1 MSACLSIVEWMVNVP
16 TPWEVS
22 HVTVIRDTWP
32 IKATFVLVG
41 VTVKSLMVLLGK
53 AILSLFSGQKYSCKV
68 QCPSLLYVNC
78 STDILR

>member
-22 HVTVIRDTWP
+22 DVTVIRDTWP

-41 VTVKSLMVLLGK
+41 VTVKSFMVLLGK
-53 AILSLFSGQKYSCKV
+53 AIPTLFSGQK
-68 QCPSLLYVNC
+68 
-78 STDILR
+78 

>member
-22 HVTVIRDTWP
+22 HVTVIRDTRP

-53 AILSLFSGQKYSCKV
+53 AILSLFSGQK
-68 QCPSLLYVNC
+68 
-78 STDILR
+78 

>member
-22 HVTVIRDTWP
+22 HVTVILDTWP

-41 VTVKSLMVLLGK
+41 VTVKSFMVLLGK
-53 AILSLFSGQKYSCKV
+53 AIPTLFSGQK
-68 QCPSLLYVNC
+68 
-78 STDILR
+78 

>member
-32 IKATFVLVG
+32 ITVTFVLVG

-53 AILSLFSGQKYSCKV
+53 AILSLFPCQK
-68 QCPSLLYVNC
+68 
-78 STDILR
+78 

>member
-32 IKATFVLVG
+32 IKVTFVLVG
-41 VTVKSLMVLLGK
+41 VTLKSLMVLLAK
-53 AILSLFSGQKYSCKV
+53 AIPTLLSGQK
-68 QCPSLLYVNC
+68 
-78 STDILR
+78 

>member
-1 MSACLSIVEWMVNVP
+1 MSACLSIVEWMVNAP

-53 AILSLFSGQKYSCKV
+53 AILSLFSGQK
-68 QCPSLLYVNC
+68 
-78 STDILR
+78 